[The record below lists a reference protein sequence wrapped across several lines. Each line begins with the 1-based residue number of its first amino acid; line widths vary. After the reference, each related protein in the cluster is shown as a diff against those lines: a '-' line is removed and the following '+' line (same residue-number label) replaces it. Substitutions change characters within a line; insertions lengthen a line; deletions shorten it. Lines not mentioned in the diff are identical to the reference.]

1 MDINQSHTS
10 RLCSSW
16 TFVDIK
22 RTELI
27 EFYNAQQV
35 YTGLIG
41 KRTPGTKLKA
51 TGSRVGEDPRMPC
64 AKGS

>member
-27 EFYNAQQV
+27 EFYDAQQA
-35 YTGLIG
+35 YTELIG
-41 KRTPGTKLKA
+41 KRTPRIKLKA
-51 TGSRVGEDPRMPC
+51 
-64 AKGS
+64 KGS